1 MKILVTG
8 GAGFVGSHLC
18 EALASKQIYEVYSLD
33 NYSTGSLDNHV
44 DNVNYIEG
52 STSEIDQ
59 LIKFN
64 PDLIFHLGEYSRVEQ
79 SFNDLDAIFDSNV
92 KGTTRVLDFCI
103 KTKAKLVY
111 AGSSTKFGDN
121 GLGSN
126 QSPYAFTKAKN
137 TELVQNYSDWF
148 GLDYA
153 ITYFYNVFGGRE
165 IRTGQYATVIGIFK
179 NNYINKKINQVVSPG
194 TQLRNFTHIDDI
206 VRGLIAV
213 GLRGNGDGFGI
224 GNPKS
229 YSIFDIAKMFSVEY
243 EMLPERKGNR
253 MSGALMVEKTL
264 ELGVKAEIDLEDHI
278 INFKNSIDKIT

>member
-229 YSIFDIAKMFSVEY
+229 YSIFDIAKMFSAEY